1 MVKLEWYRIF
11 HAVACYKSFS
21 AAAKQLYLSQPA
33 VSQAI
38 KQLEEELG
46 CKLFSRTGKGVS
58 LTVEGNILAERVAA
72 ALELIASGEEK
83 LRRMKKLEW
92 GRLKIG
98 VGDTA
103 ARSFLLHY
111 LERYHTNHPQIHLS
125 TINRTSY
132 ELISLVKKGH
142 LDLAV
147 INLPVEDDALE
158 IVECFDIQD
167 VFVAAEKYAWLRG
180 RELSLEEV
188 AGLPLIMLENK
199 ANSRNFVDRYFH
211 SKGIDLHP
219 DIELGSH
226 ELLLEFATINLG
238 VSCVIQEFS
247 RDYLDSGKLFP
258 LRLREPLPKRSV
270 AYCYLK
276 NISLSLAARE
286 FVEMLPRKEATFSTV
301 K

>member
-11 HAVACYKSFS
+11 HAVACNRSFS

-46 CKLFSRTGKGVS
+46 CKLFSRTGRGVEP
-58 LTVEGNILAERVAA
+58 TVEGKILAERVAA
-72 ALELIASGEEK
+72 ALELIASGEER
-83 LRRMKKLEW
+83 LRKMKRLEW
-92 GRLKIG
+92 GSLKIG

-103 ARSFLLHY
+103 ARSFLLSY
-111 LERYHTNHPQIHLS
+111 LERYHTSHPQIHLS

-132 ELISLVKKGH
+132 ELISLLKKGH
-142 LDLAV
+142 LDVAIV
-147 INLPVEDDALE
+147 NMPVEDDALE

-167 VFVAAEKYAWLRG
+167 IFVAAGKYDGFRDRVLT
-180 RELSLEEV
+180 LEEV
-188 AGLPLIMLENK
+188 AELPLIMLENK
-199 ANSRNFVDRYFH
+199 ANSRNYVDRYFH
-211 SKGIDLHP
+211 SRGITLHP
-219 DIELGSH
+219 DIELGAH

-258 LRLREPLPKRSV
+258 LTIQEPIPKRSV
-270 AYCYLK
+270 AYCHLK

-286 FVEMLPRKEATFSTV
+286 FLEMLPRRKETGL
-301 K
+301 